1 MASEGASPELLLGL
15 REAAAACG
23 VSVSTMRRRRHELLA
38 MGATAKDDGWQIP
51 ASALVAIG
59 MLDKVNGAGDAP
71 SPVIDLT
78 VTPPSATP
86 AGDDV
91 ERLRQEMGV
100 LREDLR
106 DSLERAAPGRRGA
119 RRLEADRIDHTQG
132 DRGCTA
138 VPLVAQELRREG
150 DGTAIESGNR
160 TVIYGTGW

>member
-1 MASEGASPELLLGL
+1 MVDAVTPPAEAPVTDAPGGAPMASEGASPELLLGL

-51 ASALVAIG
+51 PSALVAIG

-91 ERLRQEMGV
+91 ERLRREIGV

-106 DSLERAAPGRRGA
+106 DSLERAARA
-119 RRLEADRIDHTQG
+119 
-132 DRGCTA
+132 
-138 VPLVAQELRREG
+138 EG
-150 DGTAIESGNR
+150 ERDVWKQIASTTPRAIEGAPRSHWWRRN
-160 TVIYGTGW
+160 